1 MAFPA
6 NWILSG
12 GVVKSFAD
20 AADVKNIDQR
30 VFEANEGL
38 TDNLVEDI
46 LIRSTQRIIQ
56 NFGASDWWRTYYMRM
71 SGGTYDPLIYNSLGL
86 FPIPDP
92 DPNKIQARQAD
103 FTDLCVY
110 YALSYYVYP
119 KIADFSNQD
128 NAEKVKIGFMNEKY
142 RSLFQELVDDGSW
155 YDWDNGGTIT
165 NPEKMVS
172 RTNIV
177 RAR

>member
-1 MAFPA
+1 MAF
-6 NWILSG
+6 IISG
-12 GVVKSFAD
+12 GTVISFAD
-20 AADVKNIDQR
+20 ADDVHTIDQR

-38 TDNLVEDI
+38 TDAIVEDA
-46 LIRSTQRIIQ
+46 LIRSTTRIIQ

-86 FPIPDP
+86 LPIPDP
-92 DPNKIQARQAD
+92 DPNRIHAREAD

-110 YALSYYVYP
+110 YTLSYYLLP

-128 NAEKVKIGFMNEKY
+128 NAERVKIGFFNEKY
-142 RSLFQELVDDGSW
+142 RSLFQELIDDGSW

-172 RTNIV
+172 RTNIIRV
-177 RAR
+177 R

>member
-1 MAFPA
+1 MAFPN
-6 NWILSG
+6 NWILQS
-12 GVVKSFAD
+12 GVVISFAE
-20 AADVKNIDQR
+20 AQDVKNIDQR
-30 VFEANEGL
+30 VWEANEGL
-38 TDNLVEDI
+38 TDSIVEDA
-46 LIRSTQRIIQ
+46 LIRSTTRIVQ

-110 YALSYYVYP
+110 YALSYYIYP
-119 KIADFSNQD
+119 KIADFSSQD
-128 NAEKVKIGFMNEKY
+128 SAERTKIGFMNEKY
-142 RSLFQELVDDGSW
+142 RSLFQELIDDGSW

-165 NPEKMVS
+165 SSEKMVS

-177 RAR
+177 RVR

>member
-1 MAFPA
+1 MAF
-6 NWILSG
+6 I
-12 GVVKSFAD
+12 VVNGNVLSFAEYT
-20 AADVKNIDQR
+20 DVQNIDQR

-38 TDNLVEDI
+38 TETVVEDI
-46 LIRSTQRIIQ
+46 LMRATTRIIQ
-56 NFGASDWWRTYYMRM
+56 NFGASDWWRMYYMRM

-86 FPIPDP
+86 LPIPDP
-92 DPNKIQARQAD
+92 DPNKIRARQAD

-110 YALSYYVYP
+110 YGLSYYILP

-128 NAEKVKIGFMNEKY
+128 NAERVKIGFFNEKY
-142 RSLFQELVDDGSW
+142 RSLFQELIDDGSW

-165 NPEKMVS
+165 SSEKMVS

-177 RAR
+177 RVR